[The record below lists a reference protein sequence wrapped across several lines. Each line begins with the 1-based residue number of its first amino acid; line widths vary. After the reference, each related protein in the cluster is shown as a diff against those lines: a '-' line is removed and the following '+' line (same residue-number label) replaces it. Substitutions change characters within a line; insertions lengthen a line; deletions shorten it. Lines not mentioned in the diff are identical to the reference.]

1 MLVLAAQQMGS
12 HQGEGHDRETQQQAA
27 ADAYNQSQAAS
38 ALDWSWWVHF
48 VHSRGFLQQTAIPF

>member
-38 ALDWSWWVHF
+38 ALRLVLVGAF
-48 VHSRGFLQQTAIPF
+48 